1 MTDTVEVVHAG
12 TSIFI
17 DFPLEGQTIPLS
29 MSCEAKLVN
38 KDGTV
43 ALTKSALSNVEGTAF
58 ELRIPYTDTS
68 GFAGKSHTLLVRV
81 TDSVSG
87 YSDIIY
93 EKKISWK

>member
-17 DFPLEGQTIPLS
+17 DFPLEGQTIPIS
-29 MSCEAKLVN
+29 MTCEAKLIN

-43 ALTKSALSNVEGTAF
+43 ALTKGAVYNTEGTAF
-58 ELRIPYTDTS
+58 ELRVPYTDTS
-68 GFAGKSHTLLVRV
+68 GFAGTSHTLLVRV